1 MLRVI
6 NLEEIQNLLLRVPD
20 IVALCE
26 KGDFG
31 VVAAVKKWLIQM
43 EMTLKNNKLS
53 VSANVAACRGL
64 LISAEQ
70 GNIPSGINFKG
81 RITRRKVREATASRC
96 ISETVKIVS
105 DRIQKDAERVE
116 EAERIIRQL
125 VSIAK
130 AKGLI
135 VDVPQGNNFSD
146 ALKYIWKSMSTDQ
159 VLTQGAVSVEGLV
172 GPHDALILLDRTITA
187 DKQKS

>member
-1 MLRVI
+1 MLRVV
-6 NLEEIQNLLLRVPD
+6 NLEEIQNLLLQVPC
-20 IVALCE
+20 IVELSE

-31 VVAAVKKWLIQM
+31 FVGAVKNWLIQM
-43 EMTLKNNKLS
+43 ELALKNNKLS
-53 VSANVAACRGL
+53 ASANVAACRGI

-81 RITRRKVREATASRC
+81 GITRRKVRDATASRC
-96 ISETVKIVS
+96 ITESVKVVS
-105 DRIQKDAERVE
+105 DKIQKDVERIE

-135 VDVPQGNNFSD
+135 VDLPTGNNFSD
-146 ALKYIWKSMSTDQ
+146 ALKFVWKTMSADQ
-159 VLTQGAVSVEGLV
+159 VLTQGVVSVEGLV

-187 DKQKS
+187 DKQKA